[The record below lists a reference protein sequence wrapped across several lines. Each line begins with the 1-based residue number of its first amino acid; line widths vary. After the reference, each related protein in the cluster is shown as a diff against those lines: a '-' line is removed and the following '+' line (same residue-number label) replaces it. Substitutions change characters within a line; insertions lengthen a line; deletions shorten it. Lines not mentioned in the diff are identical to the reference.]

1 VDQGRIGL
9 VAAAAAAAFLLAAG
23 PAGAHAFLTR
33 SEPAA
38 GAVVQT
44 PPTEVRLFFDE
55 GVRPAKILVSRGGG
69 PSAVAGKPFVPAG
82 HPNEIVVPLR
92 HDLAPGPYAVNW
104 SELDLDDGH
113 VISGAFVFAVRSGLP
128 PGPSVSTQSSSS
140 PPFSAV
146 ASRWLLLVG
155 LLVAAG
161 SVGFALVIRRTRSV
175 ADSLLLST
183 ALAVATLGAIL
194 SVALEPG
201 QSGTR
206 FGHWMTIGAVV
217 AGMATACA
225 LASFRVRSLWLPAG
239 VLSVL
244 LLGLP
249 TATGH
254 ASAPGVSHWLSIP
267 ADVVHLAAAA
277 FWIGGIVQLGLV
289 WRSGEPGLLR
299 DLVRRF
305 MPFALGAVALIGA
318 SGIVR
323 AFNELSAF
331 HQVWTTGYGQALL
344 VKTGVLAAVLV
355 IVALYSRR
363 AIGVELVLLAVLIGA
378 VAVLTNLRP
387 GRAEAKIA
395 APAASDTVIYAGQD
409 DKLAVGLG
417 VTPKG
422 DDEVAMRATVIGF
435 EGPAA
440 GLDLRFGVD
449 DSSAAARACGPGCYE
464 ATVSVSGQPRSFA
477 VRIGRPAAT
486 LRFAAPAEWPAPDG
500 LQIVRRAEQVID
512 GLHSL
517 VVHSRLASD
526 ANHEV
531 TTVYKMVAPDRLA
544 YRNIGGGRSV
554 IIGKRRWDKSPGAGW
569 VKSQQL
575 PPLRQPAPF
584 WTPNVTDAHV
594 LRTARVDGHSVWVI
608 SFVDPS
614 TPAWFTA
621 WIDRSTL
628 RTLRLDMVA
637 VAHFMHD
644 RDGPFNAPISV
655 DAPVTSP

>member
-1 VDQGRIGL
+1 VERSRTGL
-9 VAAAAAAAFLLAAG
+9 VAAAAAAVFLLAAG
-23 PAGAHAFLTR
+23 PASAHAFLTR
-33 SEPAA
+33 SEPAP
-38 GAVVQT
+38 GAVVT
-44 PPTEVRLFFDE
+44 SPPTEVRLFFDE
-55 GVRPAKILVSRGGG
+55 AVKPAKTLVSRGGG

-82 HPNEIVVPLR
+82 HPNEIVIPLR
-92 HDLAPGPYAVNW
+92 HDLGSGPYAVNW
-104 SELDLDDGH
+104 SEIDAEDGH
-113 VISGAFVFAVRSGLP
+113 VISGAFVFAIRSGLP
-128 PGPSVSTQSSSS
+128 PGPSISSQSSSN

-161 SVGFALVIRRTRSV
+161 SVAFALVIRRARSV
-175 ADSLLLST
+175 ADSFVLSV
-183 ALAVATLGAIL
+183 ALAVATLGAVL
-194 SVALEPG
+194 SVVLEPG

-217 AGMATACA
+217 AGLATACA
-225 LASFRVRSLWLPAG
+225 LASLRVPLLWAPAG
-239 VLSVL
+239 VLAVL

-254 ASAPGVSHWLSIP
+254 AAAAGASHWLSIP
-267 ADVVHLAAAA
+267 ADLMHLAAAA
-277 FWIGGIVQLGLV
+277 FWIGGVVQLGLV
-289 WRSGEPGLLR
+289 WRRGEPGVLR

-305 MPFALGAVALIGA
+305 MPFALGAVSLLGA
-318 SGIVR
+318 SGVAR
-323 AFNELSAF
+323 AFNELSAV
-331 HQVWTTGYGQALL
+331 HQLWTTGYGQALL
-344 VKTGVLAAVLV
+344 VKTGLLAAVLV
-355 IVALYSRR
+355 LAALFSRR
-363 AIGVELVLLAVLIGA
+363 AIGVELVLLAVVIGA

-387 GRAEAKIA
+387 GRAEAKST
-395 APAASDTVIYAGQD
+395 APTASNTVVYAGQD
-409 DKLAVGLG
+409 DQLAVGVA

-422 DDEVAMRATVIGF
+422 GDAVGVRATVIGF
-435 EGPAA
+435 KGPAA

-449 DSSAAARACGPGCYE
+449 DRSTPARACGAGCYE
-464 ATVSVSGQPRSFA
+464 ATVPVSGKPRSFT
-477 VRIGRPAAT
+477 VRIGSPAAT

-500 LQIVRRAEQVID
+500 LEIVRQAERAIS

-531 TTVYKMVAPDRLA
+531 TTVYKMVAPDRIA
-544 YRNIGGGRSV
+544 YRNIGGGESV
-554 IIGKRRWDKSPGAGW
+554 IIGTRRWDKAPGAGW

-575 PPLRQPAPF
+575 PPLQQPAPF
-584 WTPNVTDAHV
+584 WGPNVTDAHV
-594 LRTARVDGHSVWVI
+594 LRTAHVDGRSVWVV
-608 SFVDPS
+608 SFADPS

-621 WIDRSTL
+621 WIDRSTQ

-655 DAPVTSP
+655 DAPVTSR